1 MLRCFICKAE
11 VLLALTHFKLVL
23 AHWSYW
29 KHSTRPPTSLFNQA
43 LLRQALPH
51 LHLIR
56 AQHDWVLV
64 PLSFLNNLSLLQ
76 MHLLHLRSNIMD
88 INIFLRT
95 LPRLFKLKMLVLVV
109 LRYVSVVYGPVIVF
123 EVVLDIFNL
132 KSNILW
138 TSQMPVVWIM
148 AISSRLQAVR
158 ILSIAEVATLHKS
171 LVVAHYLRI
180 LAINLLDS
188 FKVGQLLI
196 WKFGRSLVSAKVV
209 IWRCGVSPWLGITSL
224 VHHYVYELLEVPIV
238 VFVPLLFFFH
248 LVWADCLL
256 YDELSLA
263 LLIVV
268 IFELRCLGAKM
279 KTPDVAIFFI
289 LESCFFCVEVIFN
302 RDWTQGPWLSLL
314 LNLWFRIRC
323 QFLAW
328 VDQWNWHVSQVAKAR
343 SPTLF
348 LGRLN
353 PGLYTFRPFSK

>member
-1 MLRCFICKAE
+1 
-11 VLLALTHFKLVL
+11 
-23 AHWSYW
+23 
-29 KHSTRPPTSLFNQA
+29 
-43 LLRQALPH
+43 
-51 LHLIR
+51 
-56 AQHDWVLV
+56 
-64 PLSFLNNLSLLQ
+64 

-196 WKFGRSLVSAKVV
+196 
-209 IWRCGVSPWLGITSL
+209 
-224 VHHYVYELLEVPIV
+224 
-238 VFVPLLFFFH
+238 
-248 LVWADCLL
+248 
-256 YDELSLA
+256 
-263 LLIVV
+263 
-268 IFELRCLGAKM
+268 
-279 KTPDVAIFFI
+279 
-289 LESCFFCVEVIFN
+289 
-302 RDWTQGPWLSLL
+302 
-314 LNLWFRIRC
+314 
-323 QFLAW
+323 
-328 VDQWNWHVSQVAKAR
+328 
-343 SPTLF
+343 
-348 LGRLN
+348 
-353 PGLYTFRPFSK
+353 